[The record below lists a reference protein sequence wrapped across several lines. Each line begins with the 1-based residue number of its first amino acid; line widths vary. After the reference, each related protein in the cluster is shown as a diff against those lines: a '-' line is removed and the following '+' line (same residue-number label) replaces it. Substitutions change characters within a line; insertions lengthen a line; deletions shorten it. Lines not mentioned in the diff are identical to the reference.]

1 MDSNKQQAYR
11 KTAAQIVK
19 ILSKKDGLRQYQIS
33 KELCFPQH
41 NDWVTHTVLNRM
53 IEEKLIYAVSA
64 STLNVDGTLSKR
76 KYRHFHILT
85 EVRVRKRDRIMAFIS
100 SLIQFPQVA
109 Y

>member
-1 MDSNKQQAYR
+1 MDSKQLAYS
-11 KTAAQIVK
+11 KTAAQVLK
-19 ILSKKDGLRQYQIS
+19 ILRQNDGLRQYQIS
-33 KELCFPQH
+33 GHLNFPQH

-85 EVRVRKRDRIMAFIS
+85 EVRVRKRDQIVAFIS
-100 SLIQFPQVA
+100 SLLQFPQVS

>member
-1 MDSNKQQAYR
+1 MDSKQQAYR

-19 ILSKKDGLRQYQIS
+19 ILSKEDGLRQYQIS
-33 KELCFPQH
+33 KELSFPQH

-53 IEEKLIYAVSA
+53 IEERLIYAVSA

-76 KYRHFHILT
+76 KYRHFHILQP
-85 EVRVRKRDRIMAFIS
+85 VRVRKRDRIMAFVS
-100 SLIQFPQVA
+100 SLFQLPQVA